1 MTPFAITSNNQ
12 LEQLQFLLPGGE
24 LLPAGGHHKVHSKPK
39 ALDAAWTLLVPE
51 GQ

>member
-1 MTPFAITSNNQ
+1 MSLKVI
-12 LEQLQFLLPGGE
+12 LLVLPVASGGE